1 MWYLYHI
8 NQRSNTRILVKMELG
23 TLNKLTKNC
32 NRHCKVGVVL
42 RHADGNEEFVEFE
55 ASELAFI
62 DALDDGEMLPIKA
75 ISLGTFKGNF
85 EE

>member
-1 MWYLYHI
+1 
-8 NQRSNTRILVKMELG
+8 MELG
-23 TLNKLTKNC
+23 TLIKLTKNC

-62 DALDDGEMLPIKA
+62 DALDDGEKLPFKA
-75 ISLGTFKGNF
+75 ISLGTFKGEF
-85 EE
+85 REGKDA